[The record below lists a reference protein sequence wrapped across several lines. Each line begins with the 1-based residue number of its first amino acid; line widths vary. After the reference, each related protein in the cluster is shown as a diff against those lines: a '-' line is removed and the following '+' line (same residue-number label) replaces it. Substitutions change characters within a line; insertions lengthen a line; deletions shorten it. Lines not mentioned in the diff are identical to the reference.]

1 MAVGTLAFRAQEL
14 TTTLAGFAS
23 LKSVA
28 QSLEALQKRQ
38 ELLLKEEDRLR
49 VAVALLAAARTRDV
63 NVPFVTDGDLGKALD
78 MLSTLTTAFAATP
91 KVVLGDEFG
100 TTFQAVKKAVASI
113 EAHARAVWA
122 AQAAPVRD
130 EVRGEL
136 LETLGRIPAW
146 KGAVARIQGLQ
157 TEIVRLAGLP
167 LVSVEQFDQFFR
179 LAEERDSVWQGL
191 RGDGG
196 IPASVVEFLRACTR
210 EGVPLDTLSPEVT
223 AWLRE
228 RNILQH
234 FRVRL

>member
-1 MAVGTLAFRAQEL
+1 MEVATLASRAQEL
-14 TTTLAGFAS
+14 TAALAGFAS

-38 ELLLKEEDRLR
+38 QMLRREQDRLR
-49 VAVALLAAARTRDV
+49 PAVALLTAARARDV
-63 NVPFVTDGDLGKALD
+63 NVQFVTDGDLAKVLD
-78 MLSTLTTAFAATP
+78 VLSTLATAFSANP
-91 KVVLGDEFG
+91 KIVVGDEFG
-100 TTFQAVKKAVASI
+100 ATLQAVKKVVASV
-113 EAHARAVWA
+113 EAHARAVWT

-136 LETLGRIPAW
+136 LEALGRIPAW
-146 KGAVARIQGLQ
+146 KGVVVRIQGLQ
-157 TEIVRLAGLP
+157 AEIARLAGLP

-210 EGVPLDTLSPEVT
+210 EGVPLDALSPEVT